1 MSDKSFNDNDSSE
14 LQNELSSNEVPTEK
28 GNEKNTL
35 LDPKESMQE
44 VAEDSNV
51 SPWKD
56 SFGSTIKS
64 LSGMYRHWFLD
75 YASYVIL
82 ERAIPHIDDGLKP
95 VQRRV
100 LYAMSLLENGH
111 LHKVAKIVG
120 QTMAYHPHGDASIN
134 DALVQLGQKE
144 LLIDT
149 QGNWGN
155 IFTGDDAAAGRY
167 IEAKLSPFALE
178 TVFDSRITPMKKSYD
193 GTADEPECLPVRFPL
208 LLAQGAEGIA
218 VGLSSKIY
226 PHNPRELIEAAIA
239 YLRGEPFELYP
250 DFMTGGL
257 LDVERYNDGMRGGSL
272 KSRAKIE
279 RMGERLIRISELP
292 YGKTTTTLIDSIL
305 KANDKGKIKIKHV
318 DDMTAAEVDIRI
330 QLPAGVS
337 TDKTIDGLYAFTDC
351 EVSLSPNACVI
362 KDDKPVFLSVSD
374 LLRYNVDRTKEHIKA
389 QLSYRVADLKES
401 HLHASLE
408 RLFIEHRIYKETA
421 FEEAPHETAAVNY
434 IRERIESLEG
444 VSFITPPKR
453 EDYKRLLDLKM
464 ARILRFNQEKHEKLI
479 ARLEKEIKELDNN
492 LTHLVDFTISYY
504 ETLLHDYFRESV
516 RCTTIT
522 RFSTIEA
529 TKVIETNEKL
539 YFDRESGFAGTGIKG
554 EFIDN
559 CSLLDDLI
567 VFFRDGSYYVTKIEE
582 KKFLGKGEILH
593 IARFIRG
600 DKRTIYNAIYRDGSK
615 GYHYMKRFFV
625 TGVTRDRQYDV
636 TQGKKGSEVV
646 YFSANPNGEA
656 EVVRINLRPRLRL
669 RNLSFDKDFSEM
681 PIRGRGTKG
690 NLVTKVPIQKIILK
704 EKGESTLGD
713 RKVWYD
719 PDVRR
724 INFDEQGVFLGEF
737 GASSQLLVL
746 REDGSFYTTEVNESA
761 HFTPETT
768 RVEYFNSTKE
778 WTAIYLNGENGSLYL
793 KRFSLTEENRPKLI
807 QGEGNKLLALSDHPA
822 PQFEVQLKHSR
833 GSVLTEHIEAVS
845 FVGVKSVNAKGKRVS
860 TNEVVSVKEISPEI
874 ETDKNKEEETTEE

>member
-1 MSDKSFNDNDSSE
+1 MSDKTHNDQEFPDSQDDFFTQDTSPDNQHE
-14 LQNELSSNEVPTEK
+14 EDILRIPLSNELEE
-28 GNEKNTL
+28 G
-35 LDPKESMQE
+35 
-44 VAEDSNV
+44 AV
-51 SPWKD
+51 SQWKD

-155 IFTGDDAAAGRY
+155 IFTGDEAAAGRY

-178 TVFDSRITPMKKSYD
+178 TVFDSRITLMKKSYD
-193 GTADEPECLPVRFPL
+193 GTADEPESLPVRFPL

-226 PHNPRELIEAAIA
+226 PHNPRELLEAAIA
-239 YLRGEPFELYP
+239 YLKGEAFELYP
-250 DFMTGGL
+250 DFKTGGL

-279 RMGERLIRISELP
+279 RMGERTIRITELP
-292 YGKTTTTLIDSIL
+292 YGKTTATLIDSIL
-305 KANDKGKIKIKHV
+305 RANDKGQIKIRHV
-318 DDMTAAEVDIRI
+318 DDMTAATVDLRI
-330 QLPAGVS
+330 LLPAGVS

-362 KDDKPVFLSVSD
+362 KDNKPIFLGVSD
-374 LLRYNVDRTKEHIKA
+374 LLRYNVECTKEHIKA
-389 QLSYRVADLKES
+389 QLGYRLAELKEA

-408 RLFIEHRIYKETA
+408 RLFIEHGLYKESA
-421 FEEAPHETAAVNY
+421 FEKAANETAAVNF

-444 VSFITPPKR
+444 VNFIISPKR
-453 EDYKRLLDLKM
+453 EDYRRLLDLRM
-464 ARILRFNQEKHEKLI
+464 ARILRFNREKHDKLI
-479 ARLEKEIKELDNN
+479 ARLEGEIKEISDHLS
-492 LTHLVDFTISYY
+492 HLVDYTIGYY
-504 ETLLHDYFRESV
+504 EHLLQDYFSEV
-516 RCTTIT
+516 QRCTTIT

-529 TKVIETNEKL
+529 TKVIEANEKL
-539 YFDRESGFAGTGIKG
+539 YFDREGGFAGTAIKG

-567 VFFRDGSYYVTKIEE
+567 VFFRDGRYYVTKIEE
-582 KKFLGKGEILH
+582 KKFLGKEDILH
-593 IARFIRG
+593 IARFVRG
-600 DKRTIYNAIYRDGSK
+600 DKRTIYNVIYRDGAK
-615 GYHYMKRFFV
+615 GYHYIKRFYV
-625 TGVTRDRQYDV
+625 AGITRDREYNI

-646 YFSANPNGEA
+646 YFTANPNGEA
-656 EVVRINLRPRLRL
+656 EIVRINLRPRLRL

-681 PIRGRGTKG
+681 EIRGRDTKG
-690 NLVTKVPIQKIILK
+690 NLVTKVPVQKITLK
-704 EKGESTLGD
+704 EKGGSTLGD

-724 INFDEQGVFLGEF
+724 INFNEQGIFLGEF
-737 GASSQLLVL
+737 GAHSKLLVL
-746 REDGSFYTTEVNESA
+746 RTGGSFYTTEVNESA
-761 HFTPETT
+761 HFTPETK
-768 RVEYFNSTKE
+768 RVEHFDLHKE
-778 WTAIYLNGENGSLYL
+778 WTALYVNGENGSLYL
-793 KRFSLTEENRPKLI
+793 KRFTLVEQATPKLV
-807 QGEGNKLLALSDHPA
+807 QGEGNKLLLLTDHPT
-822 PQFEVQLKHSR
+822 PRFELKLKHAG
-833 GSVLTEHIEAVS
+833 GSEFVEHIEAVS

-860 TNEVVSVKEISPEI
+860 THEVVAIKETSPEVVR
-874 ETDKNKEEETTEE
+874 KEENSTNDTEE